1 MPGRASSTI
10 HKLNNGLKN
19 NTIQKC
25 KHSGFELSARI
36 KCSLHQMDKETDYQK
51 RYLQRPQVVKRQLL
65 QHGNKIQEHL
75 QYKQLSQCQQAD
87 YQKGLLDPN
96 SFSGENSQN
105 SDHTYHKT

>member
-1 MPGRASSTI
+1 MSGRASSTI

-19 NTIQKC
+19 YTIQKC
-25 KHSGFELSARI
+25 KHSSFELSARI
-36 KCSLHQMDKETDYQK
+36 KCSLHEMDKETNYPK
-51 RYLQRPQVVKRQLL
+51 RYLQIIQVVKRQVL

-105 SDHTYHKT
+105 SDHTYHKK